1 MSNKRLN
8 EAEELFGI
16 LSVDFKDKL
25 GYRTEIR
32 DIEKMSSVQKWFI
45 YDNYAKRDA
54 DVVIKNNK
62 LLGEILGWDTD
73 MLDAIFSARQIINTL
88 LRTIGQEINA
98 DDMLDGRKEIY
109 DIIDGKAITQI
120 LHNAGEEHV
129 RMWHN
134 RFKKHFEKFCENV
147 HTIGNYMPCPDNVFN
162 TFKGFNRWHYND
174 RLDLLYTDIL
184 ERKCKNERGEYV
196 MTLEQQTQW
205 KAWFDENQKKLF
217 LTDILDEENLGELG
231 KFHIKHMTFSGEE
244 LKALPEFL
252 QKINELIELRSK
264 IIGTLCTRGI
274 CNILT
279 ECYKDILSEFER
291 GKVFLQVSDDGK
303 GYAWADP
310 ECEKQFDNCGIAKLF
325 PFKYFDEK
333 PIDKLTGEVSCK
345 AVFEYTYLSL
355 YDCYLNSE
363 IGAGMRFSIDT
374 LEERAVYFA
383 FKECG
388 LLKEPRRNNA

>member
-1 MSNKRLN
+1 M
-8 EAEELFGI
+8 
-16 LSVDFKDKL
+16 
-25 GYRTEIR
+25 
-32 DIEKMSSVQKWFI
+32 
-45 YDNYAKRDA
+45 
-54 DVVIKNNK
+54 
-62 LLGEILGWDTD
+62 
-73 MLDAIFSARQIINTL
+73 
-88 LRTIGQEINA
+88 
-98 DDMLDGRKEIY
+98 
-109 DIIDGKAITQI
+109 
-120 LHNAGEEHV
+120 
-129 RMWHN
+129 
-134 RFKKHFEKFCENV
+134 
-147 HTIGNYMPCPDNVFN
+147 
-162 TFKGFNRWHYND
+162 
-174 RLDLLYTDIL
+174 
-184 ERKCKNERGEYV
+184 
-196 MTLEQQTQW
+196 
-205 KAWFDENQKKLF
+205 
-217 LTDILDEENLGELG
+217 DEENLGELG

-279 ECYKDILSEFER
+279 ECYKNILSKFER

-345 AVFEYTYLSL
+345 AVFEYTYLPL
-355 YDCYLNSE
+355 YDCYLNVE

-388 LLKEPRRNNA
+388 LLKEARRNNASTSAELTPCFLPIHKDDHCTVKIDFYQTPAILEFNLDNVSTFIDINGKFICGSHKNSEIFAKWLLDVEGELEDIIREWDSGYDEFELIGKKVI

>member
-62 LLGEILGWDTD
+62 LLREILGWDTD

-184 ERKCKNERGEYV
+184 ERECKNERGEYV

-205 KAWFDENQKKLF
+205 KAWFDENQKSCSLPIYWTRK
-217 LTDILDEENLGELG
+217 ISAS
-231 KFHIKHMTFSGEE
+231 SGN
-244 LKALPEFL
+244 F
-252 QKINELIELRSK
+252 
-264 IIGTLCTRGI
+264 T
-274 CNILT
+274 
-279 ECYKDILSEFER
+279 
-291 GKVFLQVSDDGK
+291 
-303 GYAWADP
+303 
-310 ECEKQFDNCGIAKLF
+310 
-325 PFKYFDEK
+325 
-333 PIDKLTGEVSCK
+333 
-345 AVFEYTYLSL
+345 
-355 YDCYLNSE
+355 
-363 IGAGMRFSIDT
+363 
-374 LEERAVYFA
+374 
-383 FKECG
+383 
-388 LLKEPRRNNA
+388 